1 MFSLERDEW
10 FMWNRI
16 ECVAIYTENIEKSVD
31 FYQSL
36 GLTKAWETFQDEEK
50 QWTLIGMRYPQGN
63 TELVLKNNPNLKFAE
78 TEIVVEDVRETYESL
93 KSNPEVQWIRTPFPN
108 SLGGHVAVMQA
119 PDGNVFVLV
128 GK

>member
-1 MFSLERDEW
+1 
-10 FMWNRI
+10 MWNRI
-16 ECVAIYTENIEKSVD
+16 ECVAIYSEDIEKSVK

-36 GLTKAWETFQDEEK
+36 GLTKSWETFQDEEK
-50 QWTLIGMRYPQGN
+50 QWTLIGMKFPNGN
-63 TELVLKNNPNLKFAE
+63 SELVLKNNPNLNFSE
-78 TEIVVEDVRETYESL
+78 TEIVVEDVRETYEAL

-108 SLGGHVAVMQA
+108 SLGGYVAVMQA

>member
-1 MFSLERDEW
+1 
-10 FMWNRI
+10 MWNRI
-16 ECVAIYTENIEKSVD
+16 ECVAIYTENIGKSVE

-50 QWTLIGMRYPQGN
+50 HWTLIGMRYPQGN

-93 KSNPEVQWIRTPFPN
+93 KSNSEVQWIRTPFPN
-108 SLGGHVAVMQA
+108 SLGGQVAVMQE